1 MLYDEINAR
10 SPQSA
15 KFMTIFFEIFT
26 EEQLMN
32 FLLKLQNSNREEESC
47 IIGQHIQPGWVVYD
61 LEAIDPDPTFW
72 DYEELCM
79 IYLFEKF
86 DVLLTTNPK
95 EGIAK
100 FS

>member
-1 MLYDEINAR
+1 MLWNEIKSNNMN
-10 SPQSA
+10 SA
-15 KFMTIFFEIFT
+15 EFITIFFKIFS

-47 IIGQHIQPGWVVYD
+47 IISQHIQPGWVVYD

>member
-1 MLYDEINAR
+1 MLYDEIHAR
-10 SPQSA
+10 NPQSA

-32 FLLKLQNSNREEESC
+32 FLLKLQNSEREEESC
-47 IIGQHIQPGWVVYD
+47 IIGQHIQPGGVVYD

-72 DYEELCM
+72 NYEEVCM

-86 DVLLTTNPK
+86 DISLTTNPK
-95 EGIAK
+95 EGIAE
-100 FS
+100 FE

>member
-1 MLYDEINAR
+1 MLWNEIKSNNIN
-10 SPQSA
+10 SA
-15 KFMTIFFEIFT
+15 EFITIFFKIFS

-32 FLLKLQNSNREEESC
+32 FLLKLQNSKREEESC

>member
-1 MLYDEINAR
+1 MLYDEIHAR

-26 EEQLMN
+26 EEQLLE
-32 FLLKLQNSNREEESC
+32 FLLKLQDFNKEEGQC
-47 IIGQHIQPGWVVYD
+47 IIGRHIQPGWVVYD
-61 LEAIDPDPTFW
+61 LEAIDPDPTLW

-79 IYLFEKF
+79 IYLFKKF
-86 DVLLTTNPK
+86 DILLTTNPK

>member
-1 MLYDEINAR
+1 MLYDEIHTKNTKA
-10 SPQSA
+10 S
-15 KFMTIFFEIFT
+15 KFVTMFFEIFT
-26 EEQLMN
+26 EEQLLE
-32 FLLKLQNSNREEESC
+32 FLLKLQNSNREEESY
-47 IIGQHIQPGWVVYD
+47 IIGKHIQPGWVVYD

-86 DVLLTTNPK
+86 NVLLETNPK

>member
-1 MLYDEINAR
+1 MLYDEIHAR

-72 DYEELCM
+72 NYEELCM
-79 IYLFEKF
+79 IYLFEYYE
-86 DVLLTTNPK
+86 VILRINPK
-95 EGIAK
+95 GGIAE
-100 FS
+100 FE

>member
-1 MLYDEINAR
+1 MLWNEIKSNNMN
-10 SPQSA
+10 SA
-15 KFMTIFFEIFT
+15 EFITIFFKIFS

-32 FLLKLQNSNREEESC
+32 FLLKLQNSKREEESC

-86 DVLLTTNPK
+86 DVLLITNPK